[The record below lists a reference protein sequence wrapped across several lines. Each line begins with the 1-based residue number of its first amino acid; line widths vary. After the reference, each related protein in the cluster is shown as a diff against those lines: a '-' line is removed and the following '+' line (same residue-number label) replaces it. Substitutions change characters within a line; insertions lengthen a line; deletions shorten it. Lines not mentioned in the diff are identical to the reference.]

1 MQFVGATNCGE
12 NVMKN
17 NIIVILSVFMIF
29 IFGSC
34 AKLKGDAKEIV
45 SGKLHKYT
53 TQAVSK
59 LIKNGIGNYLPPEVA
74 KLIPLL
80 KKFGLKSDVASL
92 DKTIS
97 KLTVKPVKVAE
108 KIIHH
113 AIDEM
118 TLIDAIKLLTTSK
131 SKSPMTKFLQ
141 NKTENIVNNQIKSE
155 LDKVLSGDSTINTL
169 NKSIK
174 MYSKL
179 DKNVK
184 QSNISDYVSGIATTE
199 LFKYISQAEKSDK

>member
-179 DKNVK
+179 NKNVK
-184 QSNISDYVSGIATTE
+184 QSNMSDYVSGIATTE